1 MPYISQDGAPVHV
14 TFSSET
20 MASLEA
26 LLAGPSEEEIMSQEG
41 VMDHEDKKDHR
52 VDTAKQGEFSL
63 FRHNKTWML
72 SMSTESF
79 WLDSMSTM
87 KSSLKLWAMNR
98 SAEETILIDAFDGVL
113 QGHDNAWSAHQAR
126 ATIGAFMNTPAK
138 TCFRLNNIVGNMTCL
153 LALACDE
160 IVVGDHGSLFLLPF
174 IKLEG
179 SDMSQMVKPWISHL
193 YRRGMEAGILEEE
206 EYQTLIDRSDTVWLK
221 RETLLER
228 GVKPASA
235 IE

>member
-1 MPYISQDGAPVHV
+1 MPYISQDGTAVHV
-14 TFSSET
+14 EFSPET
-20 MASLEA
+20 VASLEA
-26 LLAGPSEEEIMSQEG
+26 LLTGPAEEETVSLEG
-41 VMDHEDKKDHR
+41 SLDHEDKKDHR
-52 VDTAKQGEFSL
+52 VDTTKQGEFSL
-63 FRHNKTWML
+63 FRHGQTWML
-72 SMSTESF
+72 SLSTESF

-138 TCFRLNNIVGNMTCL
+138 TCFRLNNVVGNMTCL

-160 IVVGDHGSLFLLPF
+160 IVVGEHGSLFLLPF

-179 SDMSQMVKPWISHL
+179 SEWSQMAKPWISHL

-206 EYQTLIDRSDTVWLK
+206 EYQTLIDRSDTVWLR

-228 GVKPASA
+228 GVKPA
-235 IE
+235 ETL